1 MNNKDLKN
9 NKYYEL
15 QISRNPQFHLSNNL
29 RKGINTTSTQYWPG
43 CGNRIM
49 HKLIDECMDKLGI

>member
-1 MNNKDLKN
+1 MNSKDLKI

-15 QISRNPQFHLSNNL
+15 QISRNPQFHLANYI
-29 RKGINTTSTQYWPG
+29 RKGINTASTQYWPG

-49 HKLIDECMDKLGI
+49 RKLIDECMDKNGI